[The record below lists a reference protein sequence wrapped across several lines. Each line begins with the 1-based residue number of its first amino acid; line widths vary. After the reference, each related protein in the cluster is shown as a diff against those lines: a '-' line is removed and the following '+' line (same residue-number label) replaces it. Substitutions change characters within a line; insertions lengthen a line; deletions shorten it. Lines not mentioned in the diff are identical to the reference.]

1 MSDMKL
7 YSVNWQDG
15 MLISREHL
23 SGQEAYFEE
32 LVRWHA
38 LRAADNYGLIR
49 KSSSGQGALSL
60 KMSLAGNRLRI
71 EVVRC
76 HALTPGGYYIHID
89 GEYIVRCESEVN
101 TTVVP
106 VYIAVDVDAKRPYGD
121 PDPGEDM
128 PRIPH
133 LINNYS
139 VHAGR
144 PPELPDDQFIQVA
157 RLQISG
163 SEVSLADDYFPPC
176 VSLFADDR
184 LTVATTD
191 LKNRLENLLSLASRA
206 YSTIT
211 ASGTLKGESTSLQV
225 AFNNT
230 INQIVYHLAAQID
243 RFVPGPNAGHPLGM
257 VVFFKNVFRVVSTL
271 LNLHPSLKDYLNE
284 KFFTRELKSD
294 IGTYLASIDSFILTD
309 YNHQNIGGHLNDINV
324 ILNQFRDLMA
334 FLAHTKKEELG
345 EQAVAT
351 ETLTYRGQT
360 YHNLG
365 YGASRLEQVGEL
377 CYLVVEISNPAPV
390 ADATILITKS
400 LYNDA
405 EWSNMQVRLGVN
417 DARGL
422 GETDPVDIDTSA
434 FGNKVALHPRD
445 MLESPSVRQVTLI
458 FRGAP
463 DASKLDGLGQMDL
476 ILYTK

>member
-32 LVRWHA
+32 LIRWHA
-38 LRAADNYGLIR
+38 LKAADTYGLIR
-49 KSSSGQGALSL
+49 KSLSGQGALSL
-60 KMSLAGNRLRI
+60 NMSLAGNRLRI

-76 HALTPGGYYIHID
+76 HAVTPAGHYIHID
-89 GEYIVRCESEVN
+89 GEYIVRCETEVN

-106 VYIAVDVDAKRPYGD
+106 VYIAVDVAAKRPYGD

-133 LINNYS
+133 LINSYS

-144 PPELPDDQFIQVA
+144 PPELPDGQFIQVA
-157 RLQISG
+157 RLQING
-163 SEVSLADDYFPPC
+163 SEVSLADDYYPPC
-176 VSLFADDR
+176 VTLFADDR
-184 LTVATTD
+184 LTIAVTD
-191 LKNRLENLLSLASRA
+191 IKNRLENLLSLASRA
-206 YSTIT
+206 YGAIT
-211 ASGTLKGESTSLQV
+211 ASGTLKGESTTLQV
-225 AFNNT
+225 AFNHT
-230 INQIVYHLAAQID
+230 ISQIVSHLAANID
-243 RFVPGPNAGHPLGM
+243 SFVTGSNAGHPIGM
-257 VVFFKNVFRVVSTL
+257 VVFFKNLYRVVSTL
-271 LNLHPSLKDYLNE
+271 LNLHPALKDYLNE
-284 KFFTRELKSD
+284 KFFTRELKTD
-294 IGTYLASIDSFILTD
+294 IGTYLASIDSFILNN
-309 YNHQNIGGHLNDINV
+309 YNHQNIGGHVRDINI

-360 YHNLG
+360 YRNLA
-365 YGASRLEQVGEL
+365 YGRSRLEQVGEL
-377 CYLVVEISNPAPV
+377 CYLVVEVANPSPV
-390 ADATILITKS
+390 SDTVILITKT
-400 LYNDA
+400 LYNDG

-417 DARGL
+417 EARGL
-422 GETDPVDIDTSA
+422 GETDPVDIDISA

-463 DASKLDGLGQMDL
+463 DPGKLDGLGQMDL